1 MLNLQQ
7 LIHSEEA
14 PNTIVMMTAEDLRK
28 LIEDT
33 NAYTRKC
40 VEEQHQPRYFTQKDL
55 TKLFGVSRTTIYNWE
70 AEGKLPKPFVPEGTD
85 KKLWSQEEIHKWVNA
100 GKVGR
105 YTHK

>member
-1 MLNLQQ
+1 
-7 LIHSEEA
+7 
-14 PNTIVMMTAEDLRK
+14 MTAEDLRK

-70 AEGKLPKPFVPEGTD
+70 AEGKLPKPFIPEGTD
-85 KKLWSQEEIHKWVNA
+85 KKLWSQEEIHQWVDA